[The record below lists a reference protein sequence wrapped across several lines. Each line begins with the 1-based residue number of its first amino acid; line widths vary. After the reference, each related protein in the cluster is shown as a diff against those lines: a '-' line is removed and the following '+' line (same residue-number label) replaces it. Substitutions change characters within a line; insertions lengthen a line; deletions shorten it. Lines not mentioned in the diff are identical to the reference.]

1 MPLAVLPLELLQRIA
16 SYVEVV
22 HRPSLYALVLTS
34 QACRAAS
41 TFLIFRQIHITVRNR
56 ERLPEDVETLIET
69 LQCTDAARH
78 VQCISIKGDI
88 RPYTKRL
95 SMYGQELYQ
104 PQWDDGFDEILGKGE
119 RHSCSGS
126 YVVYDEPVIEKD
138 SAEDTAW
145 APVASLLRR
154 IPHLKDLIY
163 DCESQF
169 PPSLL
174 GTLRERHP
182 ECRLHHLTFRFRTL
196 LWGVPY
202 PYELELA
209 TYPALHRVKIGCS
222 QRDTNGD
229 DDFNLEA
236 VMELVAGLAPNLK
249 EIVILSL
256 VPAASRRYVRR
267 RDEWQ
272 GFPGFSGKMK
282 GSLTTLQIKGW
293 TDLVSPTMLQR
304 WAQHTDFD
312 CLQHLQL
319 WGGRE
324 THSIGLTGETMEW
337 VAQNHSFPQLRTLG
351 VYLYRDD
358 MFHERPHYSD
368 NAVAFFQ
375 SFPALEEL
383 TVHGPIDVRIFEAIV
398 CHHGQKLRK
407 LALHPSEA
415 NPSSRIANGREQREI
430 PLELTKE
437 LISQL
442 QAQCPALEDLAL
454 PIKRDLSSASEAS
467 LYRSFSKMPRLT
479 SLLLNLDCSNWRII
493 LDPAYSPGFTG
504 DDAEPLAYNTHFHN
518 DREPTYHALP
528 VKKGDLNK
536 TFINAAVDEALARAI
551 WELVS
556 ARKIGTRLER
566 LKLWTTGAGEYGGYS
581 GLHYLQKFIDQLS
594 RSWLIERD
602 PRRDVGDVV
611 VREIGKR
618 QRDMNNNTL
627 SKTLESSEAQVFRAI
642 WPSKEGSRDWQDDWS
657 SFPFPSQ

>member
-1 MPLAVLPLELLQRIA
+1 MSLVTLPIELLQQIA
-16 SYVEVV
+16 SYVESV
-22 HRPSLYALVLTS
+22 HRPSLYALCLTS
-34 QACRAAS
+34 KACRAAS
-41 TFLIFRQIHITVRNR
+41 AFLIFRQISITVRSP
-56 ERLPEDVETLIET
+56 ERLPEDVETLTET
-69 LQCTDAARH
+69 LQRTDAVRH

-95 SMYGQELYQ
+95 TMYGHELYQ
-104 PQWDDGFDEILGKGE
+104 PRWDDGLDEILGESE
-119 RHSCSGS
+119 RHSSSGPH
-126 YVVYDEPVIEKD
+126 VVYEEPVIERN

-174 GTLRERHP
+174 GTLREQHP
-182 ECRLHHLTFRFRTL
+182 QCRLHHLTFRFRTL

-209 TYPALHRVKIGCS
+209 TYPALHRVKVGCS

-256 VPAASRRYVRR
+256 HPAASRRYVRR

-272 GFPGFSGKMK
+272 GLPGFSGKTK
-282 GSLTTLQIKGW
+282 GFLTTLQIKGW
-293 TDLVSPTMLQR
+293 SDLESPTMLQR

-312 CLQHLQL
+312 YLQHLQL

-324 THSIGLTGETMEW
+324 THSTGLTGETMEW
-337 VAQNHSFPQLRTLG
+337 MARNSSFSQLRTLG

-368 NAVAFFQ
+368 NAVSFFQ
-375 SFPALEEL
+375 AFPALEEL
-383 TVHGPIDVRIFEAIV
+383 TVHGPIDIHIFEAIV
-398 CHHGQKLRK
+398 SHHGQKLRK

-415 NPSSRIANGREQREI
+415 SPSSHIANGREQTDI

-437 LISQL
+437 LILQI

-467 LYRSFSKMPRLT
+467 LYRSFSKMPKLT
-479 SLLLNLDCSNWRII
+479 SLLLNLDCSNWHVI
-493 LDPAYSPGFTG
+493 LDPTYSPGFTG
-504 DDAEPLAYNTHFHN
+504 EDAEPVTYNTQYHE

-528 VKKGDLNK
+528 VQKGDLKK
-536 TFINAAVDEALARAI
+536 TFVNAAVDEALARSI

-556 ARKIGTRLER
+556 ARKTGARLER
-566 LKLWTTGAGEYGGYS
+566 LKLWTTGAVEYGGYS
-581 GLHYLQKFIDQLS
+581 GLHYLHKFVDQLS

-602 PRRDVGDVV
+602 PRRDVDDVV
-611 VREIGKR
+611 VRETGKR
-618 QRDMNNNTL
+618 KRDTNESVL
-627 SKTLESSEAQVFRAI
+627 SRTLESNEAQVFRAI
-642 WPSKEGSRDWQDDWS
+642 WPSKEGSGDWQDDWS
-657 SFPFPSQ
+657 SFSFPSR